1 MEDVKNTPTWDK
13 VAGSWKEF
21 RGQVQKQW
29 GKLTDDDLDQIKG
42 QRDILAGRI
51 QQKYGVAR
59 EEADRQV
66 DQWAKQLNS

>member
-1 MEDVKNTPTWDK
+1 MADVKNSPTWDK

-59 EEADRQV
+59 EEAEQQL
-66 DQWAKQLNS
+66 DQWEKQLNS